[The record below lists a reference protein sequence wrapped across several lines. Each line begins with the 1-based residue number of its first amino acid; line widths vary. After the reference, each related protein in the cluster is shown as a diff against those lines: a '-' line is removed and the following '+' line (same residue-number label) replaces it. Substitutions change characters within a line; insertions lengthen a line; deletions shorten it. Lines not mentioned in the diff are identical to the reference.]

1 MTVPE
6 GLRAELMLLADG
18 ELQGR
23 HAAQLAHRCRHDA
36 AMGAALA
43 ELELDRALLRAA
55 FPPAAGNDERVASAI
70 ETGLAIRRRRRR
82 RAELW
87 RAAAPLAASVLIA
100 GVFGA
105 AAVGL
110 AERQASQAAS
120 YVLAEQARD
129 RQLMAA
135 AFKSALD
142 TQVSGG
148 SVTWQNPASGS
159 RGSVTPLRTFK
170 TADGRWC
177 REYRQEIAAVALTER
192 RIGIPC
198 RDAEGWRLKLER
210 PGEA

>member
-6 GLRAELMLLADG
+6 GLRVELMLLVDG

-36 AMGAALA
+36 ATGAA
-43 ELELDRALLRAA
+43 
-55 FPPAAGNDERVASAI
+55 
-70 ETGLAIRRRRRR
+70 RR
-82 RAELW
+82 RAGGSIARCSGPPSRPPREATSGSLP
-87 RAAAPLAASVLIA
+87 RSRPGSPSGAAGGAGPSSGARQHRSLASVLIA

-110 AERQASQAAS
+110 AERRASQAAS

-170 TADGRWC
+170 TAR
-177 REYRQEIAAVALTER
+177 RALV
-192 RIGIPC
+192 P
-198 RDAEGWRLKLER
+198 
-210 PGEA
+210 